1 METNTDNHLH
11 MAGKSR
17 EAHFC
22 FMIAPVARCLS
33 MMLEC
38 NYLLRE
44 DKQLMECHQQK
55 LHLQHTM
62 IAAYQ
67 AGHCWAQATTASI
80 ELPSPNEWGLNKN
93 TDGGGMGSSLDNST
107 RGYTSLQ
114 RTDTMWL
121 QERQQRTLQSD
132 RKLLSSA
139 LHFNLLQSVV
149 NYVVTDFNSCN
160 AN

>member
-1 METNTDNHLH
+1 
-11 MAGKSR
+11 
-17 EAHFC
+17 
-22 FMIAPVARCLS
+22 
-33 MMLEC
+33 
-38 NYLLRE
+38 
-44 DKQLMECHQQK
+44 
-55 LHLQHTM
+55 M

-121 QERQQRTLQSD
+121 QERLQRMLQVIESY
-132 RKLLSSA
+132 S
-139 LHFNLLQSVV
+139 
-149 NYVVTDFNSCN
+149 
-160 AN
+160 